1 MIPCFWLLSL
11 NIQQNEETKL
21 ASGHLHL
28 LSLRPPAPLPGAS
41 PVSGFSHLGGYSWT
55 PDALWRADASG
66 GCLVSKQREIW
77 DSQGK
82 QVWIQHWG
90 KLCRTCLH
98 PYRSYKPSL
107 DVAQFLS
114 LPSHT
119 FVPWDL
125 LPLSLS
131 NSACKRGSF
140 IGLYSWAWLP
150 ACGSLSPK
158 DLHFNISWGKYSLLK
173 KELTIGEEGTLGTGS
188 IFRVSK
194 IFTRI
199 TSILLSTYIVAC

>member
-66 GCLVSKQREIW
+66 GCSVSKQREIW

-98 PYRSYKPSL
+98 PYRSHPSL

-125 LPLSLS
+125 LPCLCQTLPAKEDLSLV
-131 NSACKRGSF
+131 F
-140 IGLYSWAWLP
+140 ILEHDCQPVVPSPRRICILT
-150 ACGSLSPK
+150 SLGE
-158 DLHFNISWGKYSLLK
+158 NIH
-173 KELTIGEEGTLGTGS
+173 
-188 IFRVSK
+188 
-194 IFTRI
+194 
-199 TSILLSTYIVAC
+199 C